1 MVTGLINWFSQIA
14 SVTFYNLRTIPER
27 RGAAIAAAVGIAG
40 VVAVLVG
47 VLSIAEDF
55 RQAMTV
61 AGSPDVAIVLRT
73 GSDSEMTSGLTHDD
87 TRTIA
92 DAPGLARNAAGPL
105 ASAELFVVI
114 SLPKRSTGTDANVPL
129 RGVSPAAF
137 DVRGDITLVAGRR
150 FQTGRNELIVGAG
163 AARQFAGLDLGKTIR
178 IGQNDWTVV
187 GIFTDRGGIAES
199 EIWTDA
205 AVLQPAYHRGD
216 TFQAVY
222 AKLAS
227 PASFREFSD
236 ALTAKPQLNV
246 KVVRQSDYY
255 ADQSTAVTSFIKGI
269 GTVVAGL
276 MALGAL
282 FGALNTMY
290 SAVAART
297 REIATLRALGFGS
310 GAVIISVMLESLA
323 LALVGGAVGAAGA
336 YLAFDGFTTSTINW
350 QTFSQVA
357 FAFRVSPHL
366 LGSAITWAAII
377 GLLGG
382 LFPAIHAART
392 PIAAAL
398 RET

>member
-1 MVTGLINWFSQIA
+1 
-14 SVTFYNLRTIPER
+14 
-27 RGAAIAAAVGIAG
+27 
-40 VVAVLVG
+40 
-47 VLSIAEDF
+47 
-55 RQAMTV
+55 
-61 AGSPDVAIVLRT
+61 
-73 GSDSEMTSGLTHDD
+73 
-87 TRTIA
+87 
-92 DAPGLARNAAGPL
+92 
-105 ASAELFVVI
+105 
-114 SLPKRSTGTDANVPL
+114 
-129 RGVSPAAF
+129 
-137 DVRGDITLVAGRR
+137 
-150 FQTGRNELIVGAG
+150 
-163 AARQFAGLDLGKTIR
+163 
-178 IGQNDWTVV
+178 
-187 GIFTDRGGIAES
+187 
-199 EIWTDA
+199 
-205 AVLQPAYHRGD
+205 
-216 TFQAVY
+216 
-222 AKLAS
+222 
-227 PASFREFSD
+227 
-236 ALTAKPQLNV
+236 
-246 KVVRQSDYY
+246 
-255 ADQSTAVTSFIKGI
+255 VTSFIKGI

-323 LALVGGAVGAAGA
+323 LALVGGAVGASGA

>member
-1 MVTGLINWFSQIA
+1 
-14 SVTFYNLRTIPER
+14 
-27 RGAAIAAAVGIAG
+27 
-40 VVAVLVG
+40 
-47 VLSIAEDF
+47 
-55 RQAMTV
+55 MTV

-366 LGSAITWAAII
+366 LGSAIVWAAII